1 MTEVVVQALATG
13 RGAAEQ
19 IELEAETSRAVV
31 EGIGMPSV
39 EVPGAPAVI
48 TDRARELAAVAVP
61 RAWGLEEEVVVAV
74 EGAGE
79 GKRRLG
85 S

>member
-1 MTEVVVQALATG
+1 
-13 RGAAEQ
+13 
-19 IELEAETSRAVV
+19 
-31 EGIGMPSV
+31 MPSE

-61 RAWGLEEEVVVAV
+61 RAWGLEEEEVVAV